1 MHELGIIQSIAKTV
15 KQTAAENGAEKI
27 ASVTLEIGEVSGIV
41 PDILTDCWEYFR
53 EKDPMLS
60 GAVLKLISTP
70 AVTWCDD
77 CGRTYETVVYGR
89 TCPHCGS
96 GRTWLLTG
104 RECQIKEIE
113 VYD

>member
-53 EKDPMLS
+53 EKDPVLS
-60 GAVLKLISTP
+60 GAALKLISAP

-77 CGRTYETVVYGR
+77 CGQTYETVVYGR
-89 TCPHCGS
+89 TCPHCRS

-113 VYD
+113 VYE